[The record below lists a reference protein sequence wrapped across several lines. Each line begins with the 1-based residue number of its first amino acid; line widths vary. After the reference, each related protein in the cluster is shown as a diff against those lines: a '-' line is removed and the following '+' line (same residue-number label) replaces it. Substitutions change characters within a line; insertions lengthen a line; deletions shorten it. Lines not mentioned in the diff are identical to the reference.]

1 MSVSP
6 GSRGCEEPQG
16 QGSPWASSARVSLFT
31 PCERLSSLIVLLLF
45 QQRAICSP
53 VLLLLR
59 VGALFQWDLLL
70 FRVTAFQKS
79 SVTAR
84 KWLFA
89 RSSPR
94 LTSIEPVMPSSHLIL
109 CHPLLLLP
117 SIPPSIRVF
126 SNESTL
132 RMRWPKY
139 WSFSFSI
146 IPSKETP
153 GLMPLAVSLETLGLW
168 CLQVR
173 GLQTGPGC
181 GRRGWGGLH
190 LIGNTP
196 GGSPTWKARGQSS
209 CLVGASWVLGSSAGQ
224 PRPCREALLGEGL
237 A

>member
-84 KWLFA
+84 KWLFVLY
-89 RSSPR
+89 S
-94 LTSIEPVMPSSHLIL
+94 
-109 CHPLLLLP
+109 PLLFPVEYFIKATSTSREGFIPNVLSDFCNFLLVSEAVCP
-117 SIPPSIRVF
+117 RR
-126 SNESTL
+126 SN
-132 RMRWPKY
+132 
-139 WSFSFSI
+139 
-146 IPSKETP
+146 
-153 GLMPLAVSLETLGLW
+153 
-168 CLQVR
+168 
-173 GLQTGPGC
+173 
-181 GRRGWGGLH
+181 
-190 LIGNTP
+190 
-196 GGSPTWKARGQSS
+196 
-209 CLVGASWVLGSSAGQ
+209 
-224 PRPCREALLGEGL
+224 
-237 A
+237 